1 MSKVLNFGEKDKRL
15 KYTGSMGSINE
26 STNIVYTFAQNYLS
40 QLDPKNHFFEVNSL
54 HIHFPTGG
62 FPKDGPSAG
71 ISIVTSLL
79 SLAMN
84 VPIKDSIVMTGEI
97 TLSGK
102 VLDVHGIK
110 EKVIA
115 VKSVGIHE
123 LLLPQNNHSE
133 WDELDPLLK
142 EGITVHFV
150 ESFDEVYNLAFESK
164 QEPKMTSLPVV
175 TNQINPTAQA
185 SAPAVF

>member
-1 MSKVLNFGEKDKRL
+1 
-15 KYTGSMGSINE
+15 
-26 STNIVYTFAQNYLS
+26 
-40 QLDPKNHFFEVNSL
+40 
-54 HIHFPTGG
+54 
-62 FPKDGPSAG
+62 
-71 ISIVTSLL
+71 
-79 SLAMN
+79 
-84 VPIKDSIVMTGEI
+84 MTGEI